1 MIDPSFLASLRHQH
15 RAEMVLCLVQ
25 LEQITPGWW
34 QDLTHLAELLG
45 TDRSTLN
52 RSLRTLERRGLI
64 RRTSISNAGGTF
76 IWWVKR
82 HAADTPDPNDEPAWR
97 LQDITT
103 RSTIRIPVSQRWSW
117 PDKHGIPRNTFRSF
131 LVGHQKILRGRWKLM
146 STPLDLV
153 ADDTIAA

>member
-1 MIDPSFLASLRHQH
+1 VIDPAFLASLRHQH

-34 QDLTHLAELLG
+34 QDLGYLATLLG

-52 RSLRTLERRGLI
+52 RALSTLERRDLI
-64 RRTSISNAGGTF
+64 RRTSHGNSGGTW

-82 HAADTPDPNDEPAWR
+82 SAADMPDPNDEPAWR

-103 RSTIRIPVSQRWSW
+103 RYTIRIPVSHRWSW
-117 PDKHGIPRNTFRSF
+117 PDKHNIPRATFRSF
-131 LVGHQKILRGRWKLM
+131 LAGNQSILRGRWRLM

-153 ADDTIAA
+153 DDIIAA

>member
-1 MIDPSFLASLRHQH
+1 MIDPAFLASLRHQH

-34 QDLTHLAELLG
+34 QDITQLGELLG
-45 TDRSTLN
+45 TDRATLN
-52 RSLRTLERRGLI
+52 RALSTLERRDLI
-64 RRTSISNAGGTF
+64 RRTSHGNSGGTW

-82 HAADTPDPNDEPAWR
+82 HADDIPNPNDEPAWR

-103 RSTIRIPVSQRWSW
+103 RYTVRIPISQRWSW
-117 PDKHGIPRNTFRSF
+117 PDKHGIPRATWRGF
-131 LVGHQKILRGRWKLM
+131 LAGDQTILYGRWKLTA
-146 STPLDLV
+146 TPLDL